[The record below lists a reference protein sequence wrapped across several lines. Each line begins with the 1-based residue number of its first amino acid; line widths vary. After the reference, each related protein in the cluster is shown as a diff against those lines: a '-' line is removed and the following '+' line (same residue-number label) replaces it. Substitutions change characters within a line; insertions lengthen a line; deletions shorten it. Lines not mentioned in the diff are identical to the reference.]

1 MVLLVLPLSSIINY
15 DKDRP
20 IQLVYNGDHSDVV
33 MGEEVPKHQTP
44 DGDWRDDEECVH
56 TLRRNLLREYM
67 NIYTTLRRNL
77 LREYMMDTQNIPS
90 LH

>member
-44 DGDWRDDEECVH
+44 DGDWRDDDEC
-56 TLRRNLLREYM
+56 EQ
-67 NIYTTLRRNL
+67 TLRRNL